1 MNPTELSSLE
11 NWPENMSKTT
21 RNTTKNCIKRSIPQI
36 SVHKF
41 KLLLSSQNCIF
52 HFLGSRD
59 GWAPKNFKSSREN
72 RIKESND
79 KGQKPEDF
87 MDDEDMGDFGIAPQ
101 KIQNAAKFRKEKDDL
116 GKVIYHKYYK

>member
-1 MNPTELSSLE
+1 MF
-11 NWPENMSKTT
+11 
-21 RNTTKNCIKRSIPQI
+21 
-36 SVHKF
+36 F
-41 KLLLSSQNCIF
+41 KNCIF

-59 GWAPKNFKSSREN
+59 GWAPKHFKSSREN

-79 KGQKPEDF
+79 RGQKPEDF

-116 GKVIYHKYYK
+116 GKLIHHKYYKR